1 MADWKTLLRQTQA
14 EKGGVGLSALQRAK
28 DMGASLADLNKFLGS
43 SSIKLGEAA
52 QQSKFAPV
60 SGAKQALNQ
69 AKSGGIT
76 KTELEQIARKTG
88 TSTNTLIK
96 RIDEMNK
103 AGQDVRLNSGAANML
118 IKQAQATPSIF
129 GQQPSFGTGNIG
141 RVLTSMMGTPGYPGA
156 MIKGQLVG
164 AREAVPAQLM
174 IGGTQLRPGGRTA
187 VRPMGAAP
195 AVGDTAADTTAAA
208 TQAPA
213 SYDDYGYDDYGYG
226 DGFDMSYL
234 DSLLADMQMGYQ
246 NDMSA
251 LTNMFNQQ
259 FEQLSSQF
267 DTMNPLQL
275 AQLGITTNP
284 NAIRAPRRTPKS
296 ISDYRR
302 ISNVLAGVT
311 PALASM
317 GIGGGVTL

>member
-52 QQSKFAPV
+52 QQSRFAPV

-76 KTELEQIARKTG
+76 KTELDQIARKTG
-88 TSTNTLIK
+88 TSTDTLVK

-103 AGQDVRLNSGAANML
+103 AGQDVRLNSAAANML
-118 IKQAQATPSIF
+118 IKQAQQATPSIF
-129 GQQPSFGTGNIG
+129 GQQPDFGTGNIG
-141 RVLTSMMGTPGYPGA
+141 RALQGMIGSPGSPGY
-156 MIKGQLVG
+156 MVKGQRVG
-164 AREAVPAQLM
+164 AQEAVPAQLM
-174 IGGTQLRPGGRTA
+174 IGGTQIRPGGRTA

-195 AVGDTAADTTAAA
+195 AMGDATADTTAAA

-213 SYDDYGYDDYGYG
+213 TTTDTGYG
-226 DGFDMSYL
+226 DGFDMSFL
-234 DSLLADMQMGYQ
+234 DSLFADMQAGYQ
-246 NDMSA
+246 DDMAA
-251 LTNMFNQQ
+251 LTDMFNQQ

-267 DTMNPLQL
+267 DTMDPLQL

-284 NAIRAPRRTPKS
+284 NAIRARQRQRKQRA
-296 ISDYRR
+296 DYRR
-302 ISNVLAGVT
+302 GGMLGMMT
-311 PALASM
+311 QPMQQLASM

>member
-1 MADWKTLLRQTQA
+1 MANKKK
-14 EKGGVGLSALQRAK
+14 KGGVKAALRELAPGGISREDLGQIAK
-28 DMGASLADLNKFLGS
+28 QTGASP
-43 SSIKLGEAA
+43 
-52 QQSKFAPV
+52 QQ
-60 SGAKQALNQ
+60 
-69 AKSGGIT
+69 I
-76 KTELEQIARKTG
+76 
-88 TSTNTLIK
+88 IK
-96 RIDEMNK
+96 RMDAMNK

-118 IKQAQATPSIF
+118 IKQAQKATPQSL
-129 GQQPSFGTGNIG
+129 GYQPLDYGTGNIG
-141 RVLTSMMGTPGYPGA
+141 RALTGMMGSPGYPGA
-156 MIKGQLVG
+156 MIQGQRVG
-164 AREAVPAQLM
+164 GQEAVPAQLM
-174 IGGTQLRPGGRTA
+174 IGGTQIRPGGRTA

-195 AVGDTAADTTAAA
+195 AVGDTAADTTAAV
-208 TQAPA
+208 TQTPTTVEP
-213 SYDDYGYDDYGYG
+213 GYG

-246 NDMSA
+246 NDMAA
-251 LTNMFNQQ
+251 LTDMFNQQ

-267 DTMNPLQL
+267 DTMDPLQL

>member
-88 TSTNTLIK
+88 TSTNTLVK

-118 IKQAQATPSIF
+118 IKQAQATPSII

-156 MIKGQLVG
+156 MIQGQRVG
-164 AREAVPAQLM
+164 AQEAVPAQLM
-174 IGGTQLRPGGRTA
+174 EGGKWIRPGGRVG

-213 SYDDYGYDDYGYG
+213 SYDDYGYG

>member
-52 QQSKFAPV
+52 QQSRFAPV

-118 IKQAQATPSIF
+118 IKQAQKATPQSL
-129 GQQPSFGTGNIG
+129 GYQPIDFGTGNIG
-141 RVLTSMMGTPGYPGA
+141 RALTSMMGSPGSPGY
-156 MIKGQLVG
+156 MRQGQRVG
-164 AREAVPAQLM
+164 GQEAVPAQLM
-174 IGGTQLRPGGRTA
+174 IGGTQIRPGGRTA

-213 SYDDYGYDDYGYG
+213 SYDDYGYG

-246 NDMSA
+246 NDMAA
-251 LTNMFNQQ
+251 LTDMFNQQ

-267 DTMNPLQL
+267 DTMDPLQL

-284 NAIRAPRRTPKS
+284 NAIRARQRQRKQRA
-296 ISDYRR
+296 DYRR
-302 ISNVLAGVT
+302 GLSNMLASAT

>member
-1 MADWKTLLRQTQA
+1 MANKKK
-14 EKGGVGLSALQRAK
+14 KGGVKAALRELAPGGISRSELSQIAK
-28 DMGASLADLNKFLGS
+28 QTGASS
-43 SSIKLGEAA
+43 
-52 QQSKFAPV
+52 QQIV
-60 SGAKQALNQ
+60 
-69 AKSGGIT
+69 
-76 KTELEQIARKTG
+76 
-88 TSTNTLIK
+88 K
-96 RIDEMNK
+96 RMDAMNK
-103 AGQDVRLNSGAANML
+103 AGQDVRLNSAAANML
-118 IKQAQATPSIF
+118 IKQAQTTPSIF

-141 RVLTSMMGTPGYPGA
+141 RALTGMMGSPGYPGA
-156 MIKGQLVG
+156 MIKGQRVG
-164 AREAVPAQLM
+164 GQEAVPAQLM
-174 IGGTQLRPGGRTA
+174 IGGTQIRPGGRTA

-213 SYDDYGYDDYGYG
+213 SYDDYGYG

-246 NDMSA
+246 TDMAA

-267 DTMNPLQL
+267 DTMDPLQL

-284 NAIRAPRRTPKS
+284 NAIRARQRQRKQRA
-296 ISDYRR
+296 DYRR
-302 ISNVLAGVT
+302 GLSNMLASAT

>member
-52 QQSKFAPV
+52 QQSRFAPV

-76 KTELEQIARKTG
+76 KTELDQIARKTG
-88 TSTNTLIK
+88 TSTDTLVK

-103 AGQDVRLNSGAANML
+103 AGQDVRLNSAAANML
-118 IKQAQATPSIF
+118 IKQAQQATPSIF
-129 GQQPSFGTGNIG
+129 GQQPDFGTGNIG
-141 RVLTSMMGTPGYPGA
+141 RALQGMIGSPGSPGY
-156 MIKGQLVG
+156 MVKGQRVG
-164 AREAVPAQLM
+164 AQEAVPAQLM

-195 AVGDTAADTTAAA
+195 AVGNTAADTTAAV
-208 TQAPA
+208 TQTPTTTA
-213 SYDDYGYDDYGYG
+213 DTGYG
-226 DGFDMSYL
+226 DGFDMSFL
-234 DSLLADMQMGYQ
+234 DSLFADMQAGYQ
-246 NDMSA
+246 ADMAA
-251 LTNMFNQQ
+251 LTDMFNQQ

-267 DTMNPLQL
+267 DTMDPLQL

-302 ISNVLAGVT
+302 ISNVLAGAT

>member
-1 MADWKTLLRQTQA
+1 
-14 EKGGVGLSALQRAK
+14 
-28 DMGASLADLNKFLGS
+28 
-43 SSIKLGEAA
+43 
-52 QQSKFAPV
+52 
-60 SGAKQALNQ
+60 
-69 AKSGGIT
+69 
-76 KTELEQIARKTG
+76 
-88 TSTNTLIK
+88 
-96 RIDEMNK
+96 MNK

-118 IKQAQATPSIF
+118 IKQAQKATPQSL
-129 GQQPSFGTGNIG
+129 GYQPLDYGTGNIG
-141 RVLTSMMGTPGYPGA
+141 RALTGMMGTPGYPGA
-156 MIKGQLVG
+156 MIQGQRVG
-164 AREAVPAQLM
+164 GQEAVPAQLM
-174 IGGTQLRPGGRTA
+174 IGGTQIRPGGRTA

-246 NDMSA
+246 NDMAA
-251 LTNMFNQQ
+251 LTDMFNQQ

-275 AQLGITTNP
+275 AQLGKAYGSD
-284 NAIRAPRRTPKS
+284 AIRARQRNRRTRA
-296 ISDYRR
+296 DYRR
-302 ISNVLAGVT
+302 GLPNMLASAT

>member
-52 QQSKFAPV
+52 QQSRFAPV

-88 TSTNTLIK
+88 TSTNTLVK

-103 AGQDVRLNSGAANML
+103 AGQDVRLNSAAANML
-118 IKQAQATPSIF
+118 IKQAQQATPSIF
-129 GQQPSFGTGNIG
+129 GQQPDFGTGNIG
-141 RVLTSMMGTPGYPGA
+141 RALQGMIGSPGSPGY
-156 MIKGQLVG
+156 MVKGQRVG
-164 AREAVPAQLM
+164 AQEAVPAQLM

-195 AVGDTAADTTAAA
+195 AVGNTAADTTAAV
-208 TQAPA
+208 TQTPTTTA
-213 SYDDYGYDDYGYG
+213 DTGYG
-226 DGFDMSYL
+226 DGFDMSFL
-234 DSLLADMQMGYQ
+234 DSLFADMQAGYQ
-246 NDMSA
+246 ADMAA
-251 LTNMFNQQ
+251 LTDMFNQQ

-267 DTMNPLQL
+267 DTMDPLQL

-302 ISNVLAGVT
+302 ISNVLAGAT

>member
-1 MADWKTLLRQTQA
+1 MAQNWKDLLRQTQA
-14 EKGGVGLSALQRAK
+14 EKGGVGLSAIQRAK

-76 KTELEQIARKTG
+76 RTELEQIARKTG
-88 TSTNTLIK
+88 TSTNTLVK

-103 AGQDVRLNSGAANML
+103 AGQDVRLNSAAANML
-118 IKQAQATPSIF
+118 IKQAQQATPSIF
-129 GQQPSFGTGNIG
+129 GQQPDFGTGNIG
-141 RVLTSMMGTPGYPGA
+141 RALQGMIGSPGSPGY
-156 MIKGQLVG
+156 MVKGQRVG
-164 AREAVPAQLM
+164 AQEAVPAQLM

-195 AVGDTAADTTAAA
+195 AVGNTAADTTAAV
-208 TQAPA
+208 TQTPTTTA
-213 SYDDYGYDDYGYG
+213 DTGYG
-226 DGFDMSYL
+226 DDFDMSFL
-234 DSLLADMQMGYQ
+234 DSLFADMQAGYQ
-246 NDMSA
+246 ADMAA
-251 LTNMFNQQ
+251 LTDMFNQQ

-267 DTMNPLQL
+267 DTMDPLQL

-302 ISNVLAGVT
+302 ISNVLAGAT